1 MLRFKTNCFKQK
13 FKRNV
18 DGLTAEEVNTRRR
31 SYLCLIRL
39 SQREMFP
46 NEYSA
51 LHRGI
56 SVCKGHVMALN
67 PFLDDKDIIR
77 VGGRL
82 ANADFEYDKKYPI
95 LLSSKHYLTKLIFQ
109 REHLRLYHAGPQLL
123 LASVREKFW
132 PLAGRNLAKHTRNLA
147 KHTLIKQHFWKR
159 WNKEYVSELQQRI
172 RWNKNSGSSLQEG
185 HLVLIKDENLPPMK
199 WKLGRVLSLHYG
211 NDNVANLRVA
221 TIKTVSGNIKR
232 ALMKLCP
239 LPIDYE

>member
-18 DGLTAEEVNTRRR
+18 DGLTAEEVNTA
-31 SYLCLIRL
+31 YLCLIRL

-95 LLSSKHYLTKLIFQ
+95 LLSSKHYLTRKCVKCFRNNPKVITPMMGNLPRARVTYDFPFSATGVD
-109 REHLRLYHAGPQLL
+109 YAGPFYI
-123 LASVREKFW
+123 KNHM
-132 PLAGRNLAKHTRNLA
+132 GRGAKLS
-147 KHTLIKQHFWKR
+147 KCYLIKQHFWKR

-185 HLVLIKDENLPPMK
+185 
-199 WKLGRVLSLHYG
+199 
-211 NDNVANLRVA
+211 
-221 TIKTVSGNIKR
+221 
-232 ALMKLCP
+232 
-239 LPIDYE
+239 